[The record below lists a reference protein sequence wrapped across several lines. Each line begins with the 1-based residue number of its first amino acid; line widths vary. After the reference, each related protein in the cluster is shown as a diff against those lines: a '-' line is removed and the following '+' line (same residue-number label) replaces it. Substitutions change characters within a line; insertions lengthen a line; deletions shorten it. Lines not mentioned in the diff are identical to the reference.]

1 MSTTLVHLDD
11 TTMLFTAT
19 TTAKSS
25 GDVCVIGDMIG
36 IAKVDIAAAGTGAV
50 YIRGVHSLTKRTNAP
65 WTLGDSVY
73 YATSTGNF
81 SLVETSNVF
90 AGKVYATAT
99 TTEATGKVILCGA
112 GNAGATKTL

>member
-25 GDVCVIGDMIG
+25 GDICVIGDMVG

-50 YIRGVHSLTKRTNAP
+50 YIRGVHTVAKRTNAP
-65 WTLGDSVY
+65 WTLGDSTFY
-73 YATSTGNF
+73 STASAVF
-81 SLVETSNVF
+81 SLVETGNIYG
-90 AGKVYATAT
+90 GKVYATAT
-99 TTEATGKVILCGA
+99 TTQATGKVIMPGA
-112 GNAGATKTL
+112 GNAGPRYKL